1 MQEKIEKL
9 SSILYSRSTPY
20 RFKKEQGSFDRGY
33 LKVNFWI
40 DELCIESLENDKN
53 IQKSFD
59 EKIEKLK
66 RWLETLQESE
76 YKEGMKKA
84 LSDADYGT

>member
-1 MQEKIEKL
+1 MQTKIEQL
-9 SSILYSRSTPY
+9 SSKLYSHATPY
-20 RFKKEQGSFDRGY
+20 RFKKVQGSFGRGY

-40 DELCIESLENDKN
+40 DELCIESLEDDKK

-59 EKIEKLK
+59 ERMEKLK

-76 YKEGMKKA
+76 YKDGMLKA
-84 LSDADYGT
+84 LYDAGY